1 VTQDNE
7 REQQILDAVARLSA
21 EHRAT
26 ALNRESDED
35 AFAEEVRLRLEQAEA
50 DGAGS
55 GVAAAAMRRFLEDVD
70 RDQ

>member
-1 VTQDNE
+1 MTQDNE
-7 REQQILDAVARLSA
+7 REQQILDAVARLTA

-26 ALNRESDED
+26 ALNRESDDD